1 MDSSF
6 FRGDMRKYYRKNL
19 KLEPWQDPDVTP
31 YLIVENLSKDYD
43 GVPILKNVNLEIYQ
57 EEFFCLLGPSGCG
70 KTTLLRILAGFDTP
84 SKGKIYLNGVDI
96 TRVPAYERPVSMMF
110 QSYALF
116 PHLNVQQN
124 VAFGL
129 KQENLTR
136 HTIQERVDHSLR
148 LVEMGAYAKRKPHQ
162 MSGGQ
167 RQRVA
172 LARSLAKQPQLL
184 LLDEPL
190 AALDRKLREKTQ
202 FELVN
207 IQETV
212 GGTFMMVTHDQEEAM
227 TMASRIAVMEEGQIV
242 QLGTPQEIY
251 EFPNSRYVAN
261 FIGAIN
267 LFEGLA
273 VEENEDHLTLDVED
287 FDVPAAVS
295 PAVSVPNGSLVSMAI
310 RPEKVHISKRHM
322 KRDFNQA
329 SGVVEDIAY
338 LGDVSIYHVRLNE
351 SDRIM
356 QAMMPNNIRTSE
368 GKITWEDPVYL
379 SWDPSN
385 VVVLLS

>member
-1 MDSSF
+1 
-6 FRGDMRKYYRKNL
+6 MRKYYRKNL

-31 YLIVENLSKDYD
+31 YLILENLSKDYE

-70 KTTLLRILAGFDTP
+70 KTTLLRTLAGFEEP

-96 TRVPAYERPVSMMF
+96 TWVPPYERPVSMMF

-116 PHLNVQQN
+116 PHLTVQQN

-129 KQENLTR
+129 KQEKLTSS
-136 HTIQERVDHSLR
+136 TIQERVEHSLR
-148 LVEMGAYAKRKPHQ
+148 LVEMADLAKRKPHQ
-162 MSGGQ
+162 LSGGQ

-212 GGTFMMVTHDQEEAM
+212 GGTFLTVTHDQEEAM
-227 TMASRIAVMEEGQIV
+227 TMASRLAVMEEGQIA

-261 FIGAIN
+261 FIGAMN
-267 LFEGLA
+267 LFEGM
-273 VEENEDHLTLDVED
+273 VVDEKEDHLILDVQD
-287 FDVPAAVS
+287 FELPAAVS
-295 PAVSVPNGSLVSMAI
+295 PAVSVPEGSIVSMAL
-310 RPEKVHISKRHM
+310 RPEKVHISKRFT
-322 KRDFNQA
+322 KRDHNHVT
-329 SGVVEDIAY
+329 GLVEDIAY
-338 LGDVSIYHVRLNE
+338 LGDVSIYHVRLEN
-351 SDRIM
+351 SDKVM
-356 QAMMPNNIRTSE
+356 QAMMPNNIRASE
-368 GKITWEDPVYL
+368 GKITWDDQVFL

-385 VVVLLS
+385 VVVLMS

>member
-1 MDSSF
+1 
-6 FRGDMRKYYRKNL
+6 MRKYYRKNL

-31 YLIVENLSKDYD
+31 YLIIENLSKDYE
-43 GVPILKNVNLEIYQ
+43 GVPVLKNVNLEIYQ

-70 KTTLLRILAGFDTP
+70 KTTLLRTLAGFETP

-96 TRVPAYERPVSMMF
+96 TRVPPYERPVSMMF

-116 PHLNVQQN
+116 PHLSVQQN

-129 KQENLTR
+129 KQENLTSN
-136 HTIQERVDHSLR
+136 TIQERVDHSLR
-148 LVEMGAYAKRKPHQ
+148 LVEMADLAKRKPHQ
-162 MSGGQ
+162 LSGGQ

-212 GGTFMMVTHDQEEAM
+212 GGTFLTVTHDQEEAM
-227 TMASRIAVMEEGQIV
+227 TMASRLAVMEEGQIV

-261 FIGAIN
+261 FIGTMN
-267 LFEGLA
+267 LFEGM
-273 VEENEDHLTLDVED
+273 VVDEDDDHLILDVQD
-287 FDVPAAVS
+287 FNLPAYVS
-295 PAVSVPNGSLVSMAI
+295 PAVSVPEGSLISMAL
-310 RPEKVHISKRHM
+310 RPEKVHISKRYT
-322 KRDFNQA
+322 KRDFNHVM
-329 SGVVEDIAY
+329 GTVEDIAY
-338 LGDVSIYHVRLNE
+338 LVDVSIYHVRLEN
-351 SDRIM
+351 SDKTM
-356 QAMMPNNIRTSE
+356 QAMIPNNIRASE
-368 GKITWEDPVYL
+368 GKITWEDQVYL

-385 VVVLLS
+385 VVVLMS